1 MVLCICSK
9 GKSIKIKIEMEMI
22 NMNMKNTFKKMT
34 AILGIAGVSVV
45 SFAIPPKK
53 LPPRKPGAEIVQPD
67 KKAAKKKSRNVK
79 LPNRHR
85 AVPQEKRK

>member
-1 MVLCICSK
+1 
-9 GKSIKIKIEMEMI
+9 
-22 NMNMKNTFKKMT
+22 MNMKNTFKKMA

-67 KKAAKKKSRNVK
+67 KKAAKENNKKSSIYKVITHTK
-79 LPNRHR
+79 
-85 AVPQEKRK
+85 E